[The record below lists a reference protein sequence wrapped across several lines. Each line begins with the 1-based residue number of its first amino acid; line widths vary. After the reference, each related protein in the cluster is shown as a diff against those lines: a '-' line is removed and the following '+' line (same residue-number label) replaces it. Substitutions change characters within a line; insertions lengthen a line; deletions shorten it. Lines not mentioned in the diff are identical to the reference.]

1 MTCIYSKCQTKGTIL
16 ISLDTKSRKGIRFLH
31 KEKMTAL
38 TKGFGSSL
46 LHQAQEKN
54 KGIDKR
60 KQMGDS
66 GYKSHATKGP
76 LFLLLIISFYIY

>member
-1 MTCIYSKCQTKGTIL
+1 
-16 ISLDTKSRKGIRFLH
+16 
-31 KEKMTAL
+31 MTAL